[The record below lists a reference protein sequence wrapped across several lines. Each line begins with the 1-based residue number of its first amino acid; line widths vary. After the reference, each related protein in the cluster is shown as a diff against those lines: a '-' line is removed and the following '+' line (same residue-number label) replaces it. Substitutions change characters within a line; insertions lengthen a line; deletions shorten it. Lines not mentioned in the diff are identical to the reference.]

1 METMV
6 IFTLVFGAVSLW
18 MVASIWRD
26 SLLAKQQLNELKTM
40 VVGLNLRLT
49 TYEKYFDKLG
59 TGLNQL
65 VSVMNSASMGP
76 ASYHTMYRTM
86 DGKYTASSL
95 EDLLTKI
102 RRDGLEKEYL
112 SDDELDAL
120 RRMFQEEDGEDD
132 LDNDGQDDILPFEK

>member
-6 IFTLVFGAVSLW
+6 IFTLVFAGVSLW
-18 MVASIWRD
+18 MVAGIWRD
-26 SLLAKQQLNELKTM
+26 SLLAKQHLAELRTM

-65 VSVMNSASMGP
+65 VAIMNSSSMDSPG
-76 ASYHTMYRTM
+76 YHTMYRTM
-86 DGKYTASSL
+86 DGKYTATSI
-95 EDLLTKI
+95 EDLLAKI

-112 SDDELDAL
+112 SDEEIDGL
-120 RRMFQEEDGEDD
+120 RKMFQEEDDEDD
-132 LDNDGQDDILPFEK
+132 DGPEDILPFEK